1 MSAARSFR
9 YLSSRSVS
17 VFTIAVKAIGFCR
30 HSLTI
35 NRSPTSRVIFSSV
48 IKCALSVRRSE
59 KNLDRALDKAYL
71 SGSGRIVLSV
81 FLPLL
86 LVRCERR
93 ESVSSDGMISL
104 MFGCARSGSAVTAP
118 ASGLLLPT
126 IRRWKEIR
134 YQNRPALFH
143 T

>member
-35 NRSPTSRVIFSSV
+35 NRSATNRVIFISTIGRYSF
-48 IKCALSVRRSE
+48 SVRRNE
-59 KNLDRALDKAYL
+59 KDLDRALDKAYL

-93 ESVSSDGMISL
+93 ESVGSDEMIGL
-104 MFGCARSGSAVTAP
+104 MFGCARSGAAVTAP
-118 ASGLLLPT
+118 ASSLLLPT
-126 IRRWKEIR
+126 IRRWKETK
-134 YQNRPALFH
+134 YQSKPAL
-143 T
+143 

>member
-35 NRSPTSRVIFSSV
+35 NRTATNRVIFISTIGRYSF
-48 IKCALSVRRSE
+48 SVRRNE
-59 KNLDRALDKAYL
+59 KALDRALDKAYL

-93 ESVSSDGMISL
+93 ESVGSDGMIGL
-104 MFGCARSGSAVTAP
+104 MLGCARSGSAVTAP

-126 IRRWKEIR
+126 IRRWKETR
-134 YQNRPALFH
+134 YQNRPAL
-143 T
+143 